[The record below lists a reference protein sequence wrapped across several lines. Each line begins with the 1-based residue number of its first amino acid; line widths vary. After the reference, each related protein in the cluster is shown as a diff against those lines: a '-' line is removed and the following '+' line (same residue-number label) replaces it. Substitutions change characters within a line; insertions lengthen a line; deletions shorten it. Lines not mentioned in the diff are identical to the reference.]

1 MKRAVSL
8 SLVMVFAALANSAV
22 AAPPTRKTKNNSTQ
36 QESQSQA
43 TVRDHRTAA
52 SSEPVVR
59 DHRDKNKP
67 VVRDHRKPTTTT
79 QPTKPTTGPIIR
91 DHRTS
96 NEPIVRDH
104 RTPNGPIIR
113 DHRTP
118 KDGPIIRDH
127 RDPKPPVGPY
137 KPPVGPIKPP
147 PVGPVKPPVDPV
159 KPPMGPVKPPVDP
172 MPPTKPPKHPPH
184 HDDHGHDDHH
194 GNHHGHHGQ
203 FPWWKFQGGRGG
215 YPYGQVVSPPVIVV
229 NPVTVPGPAARLELS
244 PGMELT
250 ISEAD
255 FGSAQGQAGLRLGEV
270 MLSAEVVRWQPGA
283 VVVRLPMAQ
292 IARSVSAEL
301 LLVRAD
307 GTLARE
313 LPFDLVPATN

>member
-1 MKRAVSL
+1 MKRAVSI
-8 SLVMVFAALANSAV
+8 SLVVVIAALANSAV
-22 AAPPTRKTKNNSTQ
+22 AAAPTRKTKNNSTQ
-36 QESQSQA
+36 DSQSQA
-43 TVRDHRTAA
+43 TVRDHRTVA

-59 DHRDKNKP
+59 DHREKSKP

-79 QPTKPTTGPIIR
+79 QPTKPSTGPIIR
-91 DHRTS
+91 DHRTPI
-96 NEPIVRDH
+96 EPVVRDH
-104 RTPNGPIIR
+104 RTP
-113 DHRTP
+113 
-118 KDGPIIRDH
+118 KGPIIRDH
-127 RDPKPPVGPY
+127 RDPKTPVGPY
-137 KPPVGPIKPP
+137 KPPVGPITPPPVGPIKPP
-147 PVGPVKPPVDPV
+147 PVGPVKPPVDPAT
-159 KPPMGPVKPPVDP
+159 PPTGPVKPPVDP

-184 HDDHGHDDHH
+184 HDDHGHH
-194 GNHHGHHGQ
+194 NGHHGQ

-215 YPYGQVVSPPVIVV
+215 YPYGQVVSRPVIVV